1 MAHFDLLT
9 DAEFGKRIP
18 QHSWQIKG
26 HHLKREALHIDDMDG
41 FIKRYGEPND
51 AKKRSKLEQD
61 IRKNPL
67 AHLRTVFLREEF
79 MADVDGMGRGIH
91 NPRAAGSGWKALKET
106 GAFDTM
112 PLSALPRYSAAW
124 SLSFELLTPLLT
136 ADDDPFYLFDN
147 PLRKDHTFGLPYL
160 SAAALKGLSADAY
173 QRSFPGAVAW
183 NERGKDDPER
193 TRHFRGE
200 DGYAARLFGIATDDD
215 QADSLRGRLHFSPL
229 WLEWVQY
236 LVMNPMNQDKGIG
249 TQPIHF
255 EAASPRD
262 DKGKAV
268 QATVR
273 GFYFNPLGAPGS
285 DEAAV
290 RADMA
295 RFIAALA
302 VWWPALGL
310 GAKRLAGYGAIKPV
324 SIRVEAVEW
333 TKWPAPGVE
342 LKGEQSWQQMAQK
355 IAEEVK

>member
-1 MAHFDLLT
+1 MTIFDLLT
-9 DAEFGKRIP
+9 DADFGKLIP
-18 QHSWQIKG
+18 QNSWQIKG
-26 HHLKREALHIDDMDG
+26 HHLKREALQIKDMDG
-41 FIKRYGEPND
+41 FIKRYGEPKD
-51 AKKRSKLEQD
+51 SKGRDKLVRD

-67 AHLRTVFLREEF
+67 AHLRTDYLRKEF
-79 MADVDGMGRGIH
+79 MSGVDGMGHGSH
-91 NPRAAGSGWKALKET
+91 KPRSAGNGWKALKDT
-106 GAFDTM
+106 GALDVV
-112 PLSALPRYSAAW
+112 PLSALPRYSATW

-147 PLRKDHTFGLPYL
+147 PLRKDHTFGVPYL

-183 NERGKDDPER
+183 SERGEKDPDR
-193 TRHFRGE
+193 TRHFRSE
-200 DGYAARLFGIATDDD
+200 DGYAARLFGIATDDE

-236 LVMNPMNQDKGIG
+236 LVMNPMDQAKGIG

-273 GFYFNPLGAPGS
+273 GFYFNPLGVKGS

-290 RADMA
+290 RADLA

-302 VWWPALGL
+302 QWWPALGL

-324 SIRVEAVEW
+324 AMRVEAVDW
-333 TKWPAPGVE
+333 TKWPKQGVE

-355 IAEEVK
+355 IAEAVK